1 MLVAFSTVVSW
12 HLFFLMKR
20 NDNNS
25 MLGLWHLL
33 KSGIVFLRGCESIV
47 FFAGCLALDFQCFLC
62 YAYKLISNWQDRG
75 GSKGASLVLLLC
87 NDCC

>member
-47 FFAGCLALDFQCFLC
+47 FLRGVWLLTFSVSCAM
-62 YAYKLISNWQDRG
+62 LIN
-75 GSKGASLVLLLC
+75 
-87 NDCC
+87 